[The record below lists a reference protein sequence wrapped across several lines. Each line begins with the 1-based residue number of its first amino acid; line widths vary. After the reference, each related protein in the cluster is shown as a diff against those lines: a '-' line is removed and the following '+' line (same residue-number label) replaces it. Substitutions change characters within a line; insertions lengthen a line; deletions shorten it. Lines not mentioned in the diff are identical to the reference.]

1 EAKKN
6 LELLR
11 ANRAEMLKVFQEN
24 FDKQEFFR
32 LQKEDIDAQGKV
44 IEQLKQQLELIKTLH
59 AIDPLNPLRDKVP
72 ALEGNINLLSIT
84 RDEYQQLLELQQE
97 YYQGGGR
104 GGNMTEESYSK
115 QIRQII
121 HINNRRR
128 EGVKINA
135 DYADLVARIDRE
147 TRALAKTE
155 LIQSSA
161 MKFLRLNN

>member
-1 EAKKN
+1 
-6 LELLR
+6 
-11 ANRAEMLKVFQEN
+11 NRAEMLKTFQEN

-84 RDEYQQLLELQQE
+84 RDEYQQLLQLQQE

-115 QIRQII
+115 QIRQ
-121 HINNRRR
+121 
-128 EGVKINA
+128 
-135 DYADLVARIDRE
+135 
-147 TRALAKTE
+147 
-155 LIQSSA
+155 
-161 MKFLRLNN
+161 